1 MWNRHNNHVLMCFR
15 FCCDI
20 NEKPRLFFTRK
31 KKKKT
36 LGRKNGIAVNF
47 KTFKSW
53 FLWVKNL
60 VLHIP
65 NKKVARHQQQL
76 KMGS

>member
-1 MWNRHNNHVLMCFR
+1 MCFR

-47 KTFKSW
+47 KTFKS
-53 FLWVKNL
+53 
-60 VLHIP
+60 
-65 NKKVARHQQQL
+65 
-76 KMGS
+76 